1 MWLQSVPPRLQLNA
15 KSLIPCAV
23 NAAVLLRQALP
34 AAKGYA
40 SMQPAPFRKS
50 QQTMTLDEVAKRA
63 GVSTATVS
71 RVLNNSA
78 VVREATRTRVL
89 AVAEQLNYRPNRFAQ
104 GLAGG
109 KTRTFGMIV
118 SNIENPFF
126 LDILHALEEAATR
139 SGFEL
144 VYENTDYQPKR
155 LAAAVDLMLAR
166 PLAGLALVVSETEPR
181 AIQRLAGWGR
191 PVVVFDIDAQGEHV
205 TQIKTR
211 YEKAMQR
218 TVEYLYSLGHR
229 RMAFVGHHGVLNPL
243 RERESAFQ
251 RTVMRFANVESATA
265 TSTDSPLGG
274 RQAIHQLLASGFRP
288 TAVIC
293 VNDFMAIGV
302 LRELRDAGLRV
313 PQDVSVT
320 GFDNIQLSEY
330 LYPALTTVNLPR
342 GRIAELIFQ
351 ALNPAR
357 DGLRDAHS
365 QTLIEPELVVREST
379 AAAPRS

>member
-1 MWLQSVPPRLQLNA
+1 
-15 KSLIPCAV
+15 
-23 NAAVLLRQALP
+23 
-34 AAKGYA
+34 
-40 SMQPAPFRKS
+40 
-50 QQTMTLDEVAKRA
+50 MTLDEVARQA

-78 VVREATRTRVL
+78 VVRASTRKRVL
-89 AVAEQLNYRPNRFAQ
+89 EITEQLNYRPNRFAQ

-109 KTRTFGMIV
+109 KSRTFGVIV

-126 LDILHALEEAATR
+126 LDILHTLEETATR
-139 SGFEL
+139 ADFEL

-166 PLAGLALVVSETEPR
+166 PLAGLAVVVSETEPR
-181 AIQRLAGWGR
+181 AVQRLAEWGR
-191 PVVVFDIDAQGEHV
+191 PVVTLDIDAEGDNI

-211 YEKAMQR
+211 YEKGLQR

-229 RMAFVGHHGVLNPL
+229 RMAFVGHHGVLDPL
-243 RERESAFQ
+243 RERESAFVK
-251 RTVMRFANVESATA
+251 TVTRFADVESATE
-265 TSTDSPLGG
+265 TGTDSPLGG
-274 RQAIHQLLASGFRP
+274 RQAIHQLLASGFEP

-330 LYPALTTVNLPR
+330 LYPALTTVDVPR
-342 GRIAELIFQ
+342 GRIAGLIFQ
-351 ALNPAR
+351 ALNPGKDHTRAAVSR
-357 DGLRDAHS
+357 
-365 QTLIEPELVVREST
+365 TLIEAELVVREST
-379 AAAPRS
+379 APVRKS

>member
-1 MWLQSVPPRLQLNA
+1 
-15 KSLIPCAV
+15 
-23 NAAVLLRQALP
+23 
-34 AAKGYA
+34 
-40 SMQPAPFRKS
+40 
-50 QQTMTLDEVAKRA
+50 MTLDDVAKRA

-78 VVREATRTRVL
+78 VVRESTRKRVL
-89 AVAEQLNYRPNRFAQ
+89 TITEQFNYRPNRFAQ

-126 LDILHALEEAATR
+126 LDILHTLEETATQA
-139 SGFEL
+139 GFEL
-144 VYENTDYQPKR
+144 VYENTDYQPTR

-166 PLAGLALVVSETEPR
+166 PLAGLAVVVSETEQR
-181 AIQRLAGWGR
+181 AVQRLTEWGR
-191 PVVVFDIDAQGEHV
+191 PVVVFDMDAKGDSI

-211 YEKAMQR
+211 YEKGMQR
-218 TVEYLYSLGHR
+218 TVEYLNSLGHR
-229 RMAFVGHHGVLNPL
+229 RMAFVGHHGVLDPL
-243 RERESAFQ
+243 RERENAFQ
-251 RTVMRFANVESATA
+251 RTVMRFPDVESATA

-274 RQAIHQLLASGFRP
+274 RQAIHQLLASGFKP

-293 VNDFMAIGV
+293 VNDFMAIGA

-313 PQDVSVT
+313 PKDVSVT

-351 ALNPAR
+351 ALNPSRDQAR
-357 DGLRDAHS
+357 ATHG
-365 QTLIEPELVVREST
+365 QILIEPELVVREST
-379 AAAPRS
+379 APARQS